1 MELILVMIQHI
12 VYFGI
17 SSIPLITT
25 FFHLKV
31 FKMPPK
37 ETSFIVVLN
46 LFVSVFFWF
55 KVKDV
60 FLIIYQCVPYISS
73 FIWLWAE
80 HIVLK
85 RRENSKSTNDSS
97 DPN

>member
-1 MELILVMIQHI
+1 MELIWIMIQHI

-17 SSIPLITT
+17 SSIPLIIT

-37 ETSFIVVLN
+37 ETSFIVVLI
-46 LFVSVFFWF
+46 LFMSVFFWF
-55 KVKDV
+55 KVKDA

-80 HIVLK
+80 HIMLK
-85 RRENSKSTNDSS
+85 RREDIKSTNDSS
-97 DPN
+97 AHN